1 MRFSEKLYALYLLFP
16 YIKKPSFVL
25 SFLFGNKVKIFGY
38 QIDVNEYETILQLLA
53 VKRFSNVF
61 DFEKERIKISFDKEN
76 YFFISK
82 RFDKTDKMLLRLLK
96 EGLTDGA
103 YFIDENRQA
112 PKQYTKTIKIIQSK
126 NIIET
131 FEGVKFHLDN
141 FGSVVEAFVRRIH
154 DHYSENLQGK
164 IVVDIGAA
172 VGDTPLYF
180 ASKGAKVYAI
190 EMTDTNYE
198 AMLKNLELNPDLAD
212 KIIPIHMALGKDEMI
227 DYFDDSLGLVN
238 RQGGASFVKKKYE
251 SMVKKHVQGTSL
263 GTIRKKYKLEHIDLL
278 KLDCKGGEFFL
289 KENELSDIDC
299 VKIEYYSLIKEHK
312 VESLVN
318 MLKKNFDLF
327 TYKHTPNDTSSLMK
341 HGNILARAK

>member
-1 MRFSEKLYALYLLFP
+1 MKFAEKLYAIYLLIP
-16 YIKKPSFVL
+16 YIKKPKFIL
-25 SFLFGNKVKIFGY
+25 SFLFGNKVDIFGY
-38 QIDVNEYETILQLLA
+38 KIDVNEYDTILQLLA
-53 VKRFSNVF
+53 VKRFSCVF
-61 DFEKERIKISFDKEN
+61 KREKNGIKISFDGEN
-76 YFFISK
+76 YFNISNH
-82 RFDKTDKMLLRLLK
+82 FHKTDKMLLRLLK

-103 YFIDENRQA
+103 YFIDENHEA

-131 FEGVKFHLDN
+131 AEGVKFHLDN
-141 FGSVVEAFVRRIH
+141 IGSTTEAFVRRMH

-180 ASKGAKVYAI
+180 ASKGAKVYAV
-190 EMTDTNYE
+190 EMTDRNYE
-198 AMLKNLELNPDLAD
+198 AMLKNLELNPDLAH

-227 DYFDDSLGLVN
+227 EYFDDPLGLVN
-238 RQGGASFVKKKYE
+238 RQGGASFVKNKYD
-251 SMVKKHVQGTSL
+251 SMIKKHVEGTSL
-263 GTIRKKYKLEHIDLL
+263 GTLRKKYELDHIDLL

-289 KENELSDIDC
+289 KENELNGIET

-312 VESLVN
+312 VESLIN
-318 MLKKNFDLF
+318 MLKKNFNLF
-327 TYKHTPNDTSSLMK
+327 IYKHTPNDTSSFMK